1 MGCLCSN
8 SVSEDFKVDGLD
20 EMLVQL
26 GADLVTI
33 EAKFPDSELLKQ
45 KEEILKKRH
54 EELEKT
60 DLKDESKVESVVK
73 KFNKDE
79 LKIDND
85 LIKNKLDKMH
95 EQYETG
101 LKVCQQVKNKLIE
114 KLEKKLESANSL
126 AKAAL
131 TRQIESVK
139 ALSPAKFLDSEFGK
153 PIKDTLEKQGFSETA
168 LKTYKDDLRN
178 QRTERRKKEREEF
191 GIKQN
196 EWPEEEAFDDDTQ
209 NLFQKMLDEYKD
221 KMEL

>member
-1 MGCLCSN
+1 MGCDCQK
-8 SVSEDFKVDGLD
+8 SVDVGVEGLD
-20 EMLVQL
+20 EMLIQL
-26 GADLVTI
+26 STDLVTI
-33 EAKFPDSELLKQ
+33 EAKYPDSELLKK
-45 KEEILKKRH
+45 KEEILKNRH
-54 EELEKT
+54 EEVLKT

-95 EQYETG
+95 EQYEAG

-126 AKAAL
+126 AKTAL
-131 TRQIESVK
+131 NTQIEKVK
-139 ALSPAKFLDSEFGK
+139 SYSPAEFLDSEFGK
-153 PIKDTLEKQGFSETA
+153 PIKDTLEKQGLSESA
-168 LKTYKDDLRN
+168 LKEYKDGLRN
-178 QRTERRKKEREEF
+178 QRAERRKKEREEF
-191 GIKQN
+191 SIKQN

-209 NLFQKMLDEYKD
+209 NLYQKMLDEYKD

>member
-54 EELEKT
+54 EELQKT

-73 KFNKDE
+73 NFNKEE

-114 KLEKKLESANSL
+114 KLEKKLESANSF

-131 TRQIESVK
+131 NTQIDKIKSY
-139 ALSPAKFLDSEFGK
+139 SPAQFLDSEFGK
-153 PIKDTLEKQGFSETA
+153 PIKDTLEKKGLSESA

-178 QRTERRKKEREEF
+178 QRTERRKKKEKNLVLNKMN
-191 GIKQN
+191 GQKKKLLMMILKIYIK
-196 EWPEEEAFDDDTQ
+196 
-209 NLFQKMLDEYKD
+209 KC
-221 KMEL
+221 

>member
-26 GADLVTI
+26 GADLVAI
-33 EAKFPDSELLKQ
+33 EAKFSDSELLKQ

-54 EELEKT
+54 EELQKT

-73 KFNKDE
+73 KFNNEE

-85 LIKNKLDKMH
+85 VIKNKLDKMH
-95 EQYETG
+95 EQYEAG

-126 AKAAL
+126 AKTAL
-131 TRQIESVK
+131 NTQIEKVK
-139 ALSPAKFLDSEFGK
+139 SYSPAQFLDSEFGK
-153 PIKDTLEKQGFSETA
+153 PIKDTLEKKGLSESA
-168 LKTYKDDLRN
+168 LKEYKDGLRN
-178 QRTERRKKEREEF
+178 QRAERRKKEREEF